1 MASDSSYKVP
11 AKTITVQQEI
21 KRSKFI
27 TTAGRV
33 SDKESAR
40 KFIDDICSKY
50 SDATHNCYAF
60 VAGNPYSTTDI
71 GFGDDGEVSG
81 TAGKPMLNVLQH
93 KKIGEIAVV
102 VTRYFGATKLGTG
115 GLVRAYSSSVQQVVD
130 ELPLTECVEY
140 QNIKLTFNYQYEN
153 TVRQILNKL
162 NIDIADSHYTENV
175 EMTIEVPE
183 DKIEKLNTELQN
195 STSGKIDITELD

>member
-1 MASDSSYKVP
+1 
-11 AKTITVQQEI
+11 
-21 KRSKFI
+21 
-27 TTAGRV
+27 
-33 SDKESAR
+33 
-40 KFIDDICSKY
+40 
-50 SDATHNCYAF
+50 
-60 VAGNPYSTTDI
+60 
-71 GFGDDGEVSG
+71 
-81 TAGKPMLNVLQH
+81 MLNVLQH